1 MKHAK
6 ETEKDTRQAI
16 REAVKKSD
24 ISLVSLQF
32 SDLLGQP
39 KIVTVSAEKLNDILD
54 SGIWFDGSSVEGF
67 ARIAESDMLLRPD
80 LNTFAIIPWSA
91 PERKTAQLIC
101 NAFMTS
107 GEPLQA
113 DPRYI
118 LQQVLRRAKEK
129 GFDDYC
135 VGAELEFYLLERSAL
150 PKLQPHD
157 HKGYFDYTPQSRAI
171 NVIEKTMEALTAF
184 GIQSEMYHHE
194 VGRGQHEID
203 VRYAN
208 ALVAA
213 DNLLTTKLALK
224 AYTSGTEL
232 KATWMPKPLTGAAGN
247 GLHVHQSLW
256 VDGRNAF
263 YDRGGEHGLS
273 KIAEWFMAGQLK
285 HAKALSA
292 IVSPTVN
299 SYKRLVSG
307 FEAPVYICW
316 GQTNRS
322 SLIRIPHSS
331 KDKAAQAARL
341 EYRAP
346 DPSCNPYLAF
356 AALLTAGL
364 DGIKNKLNPPK
375 AVEEDVYHMSHESLA
390 KQNIATLPG
399 DLRGAIEALESDE
412 VILSIF
418 GVARDRYL
426 DAKKQEWRQFMYEVA
441 PWEVDR
447 YL

>member
-1 MKHAK
+1 MKNRKA
-6 ETEKDTRQAI
+6 TRNDLRATI
-16 REAVKKSD
+16 RTAVKKGRVSF
-24 ISLVSLQF
+24 ISLQF

-39 KIVTVSAEKLNDILD
+39 KIVTVNAEKLNDILD
-54 SGIWFDGSSVEGF
+54 SGIWFDGSSIEGF

-80 LNTFAIIPWSA
+80 PNTFAIVPWSK
-91 PERKTAQLIC
+91 PERITARLVC
-101 NAFMTS
+101 NAFTTT
-107 GEPLQA
+107 GEPLAA

-118 LQQVLRRAKEK
+118 LQSVLEAAKK
-129 GFDDYC
+129 MSFDYY

-150 PKLQPHD
+150 PKLVPHD
-157 HKGYFDYTPQSRAI
+157 HKGYFDYTPQSRATEI
-171 NVIEKTMEALTAF
+171 IENTMSALSAF
-184 GIQSEMYHHE
+184 GIQSEMHHHE

-208 ALVAA
+208 ALTAA

-224 AYTSGTEL
+224 ACTSGTPL

-256 VDGRNAF
+256 RNGRNVF
-263 YDRGGEHGLS
+263 YNAKAEHGLS
-273 KIAEWFMAGQLK
+273 EIALQFLAGQLK
-285 HAKALSA
+285 HAEALSA

-307 FEAPVYICW
+307 FEAPVYVCW

-331 KDKAAQAARL
+331 KEKAAQGARL

-356 AALLTAGL
+356 AALLAAGL
-364 DGIKNKLNPPK
+364 DGIKRGDSPPK
-375 AVEEDVYHMSHESLA
+375 AVEEDVYHMSQESLA

-399 DLRGAIEALESDE
+399 DLRGAIEALEGDK
-412 VILSIF
+412 VILGIF
-418 GVARDRYL
+418 GAAKDRYL
-426 DAKKQEWRQFMYEVA
+426 EAKKQEWRQFMYEVT

>member
-1 MKHAK
+1 MAARKK
-6 ETEKDTRQAI
+6 DDETQARRI
-16 REAVKKSD
+16 QAVVKKEGVAF
-24 ISLVSLQF
+24 ISLQF

-39 KIVTVSAEKLNDILD
+39 KIVTVSAEKLDDILD

-80 LNTFAIIPWSA
+80 LNTFAIVPWNT
-91 PERKTAQLIC
+91 ERKTARLIC
-101 NAFMTS
+101 NVFMMS

-135 VGAELEFYLLERSAL
+135 VGAELEVYLLERSAL

-171 NVIEKTMEALTAF
+171 NVIEKTMEALMAF

-232 KATWMPKPLTGAAGN
+232 KATWMPKPLTGFAGN

-256 VDGRNAF
+256 KNGGNVF
-263 YDRGGEHGLS
+263 YAAQGEHGLS
-273 KIAEWFMAGQLK
+273 KIAMHFLAGQLA

-331 KDKAAQAARL
+331 KERVAQGARL

-356 AALLTAGL
+356 AALLAAGL
-364 DGIKNKLNPPK
+364 DGIKQGDAPPK
-375 AVEEDVYHMSHESLA
+375 AVEEDVYHMSQESLA

-426 DAKKQEWRQFMYEVA
+426 EAKKLEWRQFMYEVT